1 MPNIKPSKNN
11 VHTKKQR
18 FLSKDKQSLNS
29 PGKNDKKTE
38 RKNTLMCIL
47 KIKFNMPLK
56 ETKNQ
61 KKGSPGKEEYMML
74 NDTSFETKPHK
85 AYNNNSLKKRSHHNN
100 SNEREKNYCYNQ
112 FNITNQVFNN
122 SKKIKERNQSIEGE
136 KIEVK
141 IFDNDYYNPSKIIHN
156 YRKPDTT
163 EDKDKST

>member
-47 KIKFNMPLK
+47 KIKFNMPIK
-56 ETKNQ
+56 ETKHQ
-61 KKGSPGKEEYMML
+61 KKGSPVKEDYMML

-85 AYNNNSLKKRSHHNN
+85 PQNNNNTFKKRSHQYN

-112 FNITNQVFNN
+112 FNITNQIFNH
-122 SKKIKERNQSIEGE
+122 SKKIKDRNQSIDCE
-136 KIEVK
+136 KNEVK
-141 IFDNDYYNPSKIIHN
+141 PFDNDYYNPS
-156 YRKPDTT
+156 
-163 EDKDKST
+163 